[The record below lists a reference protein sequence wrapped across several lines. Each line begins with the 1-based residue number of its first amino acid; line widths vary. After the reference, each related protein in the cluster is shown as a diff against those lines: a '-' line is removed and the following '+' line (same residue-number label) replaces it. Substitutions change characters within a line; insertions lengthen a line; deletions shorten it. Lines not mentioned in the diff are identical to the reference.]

1 MIRAEDK
8 DEESEEG
15 SKGSPYIPFG
25 PRSAN
30 LSVIRVIHRSSN
42 EFT

>member
-1 MIRAEDK
+1 MIRAEDE

-15 SKGSPYIPFG
+15 SKASPYILFR

-30 LSVIRVIHRSSN
+30 LSVIRVIHRSN
-42 EFT
+42 DRFT